1 MKIQNLG
8 HVVLRVRSRA
18 RSEAFYHGVLGLP
31 VAARSDKLGMTFF
44 SLGSSHHDLA
54 IAEVGEDAPLAAR
67 NQTGLAHV
75 AFKIGDSL
83 DALKQAKADLDA
95 AGLACTA
102 ADHVVSKSL
111 LSLRSGRQPHRALCR
126 PVRRLEAGPR
136 DSRIVRAADPVARS
150 LLGPRHSVALIIMIM
165 SATEW
170 RGPSVYLRV
179 GRRNDFST
187 RSNSS
192 VPRSTRS

>member
-1 MKIQNLG
+1 MRDPDGRQRRPALAGTPTPRHFPLMKIQNLG

-18 RSEAFYHGVLGLP
+18 RSEAFYHDVLGLP
-31 VAARSDKLGMTFF
+31 VAARSDKLGMTFS

-95 AGLACTA
+95 AGLSCTA

-111 LSLRSGRQPHRALCR
+111 YLSDPDGN
-126 PVRRLEAGPR
+126 
-136 DSRIVRAADPVARS
+136 RIELYVDQSDVWKQDPATVAS
-150 LLGPRHSVALIIMIM
+150 YEPLTL
-165 SATEW
+165 
-170 RGPSVYLRV
+170 
-179 GRRNDFST
+179 
-187 RSNSS
+187 
-192 VPRSTRS
+192 

>member
-31 VAARSDKLGMTFF
+31 VAARSDKLRMTFF
-44 SLGSSHHDLA
+44 SLGGTHHDLA
-54 IAEVGEDAPLAAR
+54 IAELGEDAPLAAR

-95 AGLACTA
+95 AGIESTA

-111 LSLRSGRQPHRALCR
+111 YLSDPDGN
-126 PVRRLEAGPR
+126 
-136 DSRIVRAADPVARS
+136 RIELYVDQSDVWKQEPDKVAS
-150 LLGPRHSVALIIMIM
+150 YEPLTL
-165 SATEW
+165 
-170 RGPSVYLRV
+170 
-179 GRRNDFST
+179 
-187 RSNSS
+187 
-192 VPRSTRS
+192 